1 MKNVN
6 ALARVALRMYNNE
19 GGSYF
24 EIDDILDFMEQEVDN
39 CEGEDDITDEDI
51 IRAVVRN
58 MLDMES

>member
-6 ALARVALRMYNNE
+6 ALARVALRLYNNE

-39 CEGEDDITDEDI
+39 CDGEDITDEDI
-51 IRAVVRN
+51 IRSVVRN